1 MLRPQPPG
9 VTGELYLGGG
19 GLARGYL
26 RRPGLTAA
34 RFLADP
40 FAGPGSRMYR
50 TGDLVRWTSDGEL
63 EYVGRA
69 DQQVKVRGF
78 RIELGEVEEALLRCA
93 GVAQAAAATRESGGH
108 KRLIGYVVPAPG
120 ADLVPSAIRRALGR
134 SVPDYMVPASVVVLD
149 AMPLNPN
156 GKLDRARLPAPDW
169 TADGT
174 TDYVAPR
181 TATERALAA
190 VWADVLRVER
200 VGVDDNFFSLG
211 GDSILSIQ
219 VVAQARQAGLAVTS
233 RDVYRHQTV
242 AALAQCVAAA
252 GQPAPGPGPEAEATG
267 PAPLTPI
274 QHWLFESDAERAGHF
289 GQTMSV
295 ELADGLDATA
305 LEAALHDVV
314 AHHDALRSRFVPDGD
329 GRWRQHIDSEAPGC
343 ALEPPH
349 RSRGRRP
356 APWPV
361 RPAPRPPAACG
372 APRPG

>member
-1 MLRPQPPG
+1 MSS
-9 VTGELYLGGG
+9 
-19 GLARGYL
+19 
-26 RRPGLTAA
+26 RRPG
-34 RFLADP
+34 
-40 FAGPGSRMYR
+40 R
-50 TGDLVRWTSDGEL
+50 T
-63 EYVGRA
+63 
-69 DQQVKVRGF
+69 
-78 RIELGEVEEALLRCA
+78 
-93 GVAQAAAATRESGGH
+93 
-108 KRLIGYVVPAPG
+108 
-120 ADLVPSAIRRALGR
+120 LVPSAIRRALGR

-305 LEAALHDVV
+305 LEAALNDVV

-329 GRWRQHIDSEAPGC
+329 GRWRQHIDGEAPGLRCC
-343 ALEPPH
+343 AATPVPRTTPRTMAPSTCAAAPCCGRCSTTGVTGGPPSCTWPSTTWWSTA
-349 RSRGRRP
+349 SRGACCWRTWTGPTAHGAGER
-356 APWPV
+356 
-361 RPAPRPPAACG
+361 APRCRRSPPRCATGQAG
-372 APRPG
+372 